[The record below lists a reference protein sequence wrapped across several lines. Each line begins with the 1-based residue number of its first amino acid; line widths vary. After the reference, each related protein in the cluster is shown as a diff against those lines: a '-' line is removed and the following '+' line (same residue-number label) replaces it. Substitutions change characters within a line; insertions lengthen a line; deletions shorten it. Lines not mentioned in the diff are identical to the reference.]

1 MPTLLDETAEA
12 IPALLEQLKYANHGL
27 TYEQTIDVAETLGR
41 LQCMLVT
48 HKTIGAYSAPL
59 LAIWITQYRP
69 VIELLQNAEI
79 VVNGEEKA
87 VK

>member
-27 TYEQTIDVAETLGR
+27 SYQGAIDVAETLGR
-41 LQCMLVT
+41 LQCMLGA
-48 HKTIGAYSAPL
+48 HKTSGAYSAPL
-59 LAIWITQYRP
+59 LAMWITQYRP